1 MFHVPELNANPP
13 LLSEKFQFPEQI
25 RDGRYDA
32 FGRRSQQGVLH
43 ISVKD
48 TSFIW
53 CVFVQP
59 LKAGQ
64 VGEMTLTSVPG
75 TFLAGASFN
84 EWDPEKLE
92 PRIGEARFALVSA
105 QRGPDVVRIIGRNLS
120 NRDLHAAAG
129 IVMADDASYYP

>member
-1 MFHVPELNANPP
+1 MYRIPELNANPP
-13 LLSEKFQFPEQI
+13 LLSEKIQFPEQI
-25 RDGRYDA
+25 RNGRYDA
-32 FGRRSQQGVLH
+32 FGRRTQQGVLH

-53 CVFVQP
+53 CVFTQP

-64 VGEMTLTSVPG
+64 VGEITLTSVPG

-84 EWDPEKLE
+84 EWDPVRLE
-92 PRIGEARFALVSA
+92 PAISDARFQLISA
-105 QRGPDVVRIIGRNLS
+105 QRGPDTVRIVGRNVS

-129 IVMADDASYYP
+129 IVIADDASYYP